1 MPRKTDGMLFEL
13 QPRPTSG
20 EDGKPL
26 LYARPAAPVKRTM
39 KEQSGGRKVRRFC
52 SARCKMFARPLQ
64 DVSTFAARC

>member
-39 KEQSGGRKVRRFC
+39 KEQSGGEK
-52 SARCKMFARPLQ
+52 
-64 DVSTFAARC
+64 